1 MPTVMSCGKAESV
14 LRWSLRVGA
23 TYFLCVTA
31 AHWLGTK
38 IPWLFIY
45 YGIPSY
51 AYLDRGI
58 GTLSFGWAVFIF
70 AASRQLSFTP
80 AVLIAGAVGLLGFSL
95 INLSGEM
102 ASLASPSDL
111 AMFWVELGLL
121 AGYLAWLALWSVF
134 AKRES
139 GT

>member
-1 MPTVMSCGKAESV
+1 MSHGRDETV
-14 LRWSLRVGA
+14 LRWSLRAGA
-23 TYFLCVTA
+23 AYFVCVTA

-38 IPWLFIY
+38 IPGLFIY
-45 YGIPSY
+45 YSIPSY
-51 AYLDRGI
+51 PYLDRGI

-70 AASRQLSFTP
+70 AASRQPSLTP
-80 AVLIAGAVGLLGFSL
+80 AVLIAGVAGLLGFSL

-102 ASLASPSDL
+102 ASLASPGDL
-111 AMFWVELGLL
+111 TVFWVELGLL
-121 AGYLAWLALWSVF
+121 AAYLAWLAAWFVF